1 MLSLQL
7 SIWTSSLKLNDY
19 TPMKLIQEKLTWYHH
34 SDMSTNYQQKF
45 ISCLTDWI
53 SDQQKWTFLRS
64 FLGAIFGLKMSGT
77 LSSKKI
83 RTLGLA
89 RKEQEKRPPHPP
101 FPPLTLTFYSYPSSG
116 SIGIQTV
123 GPGTVQDSIS
133 MVLTSLRPLML
144 LLIAAVSVCIFKK
157 TVSC

>member
-1 MLSLQL
+1 
-7 SIWTSSLKLNDY
+7 
-19 TPMKLIQEKLTWYHH
+19 MKLIQEKLTWYHH

-64 FLGAIFGLKMSGT
+64 FLVAIFGLKMSGT
-77 LSSKKI
+77 LSSKKNKNI
-83 RTLGLA
+83 RGS
-89 RKEQEKRPPHPP
+89 QERTREETSPPPS
-101 FPPLTLTFYSYPSSG
+101 PPLTLTFYSYPSSG

-133 MVLTSLRPLML
+133 MVLTSLRRLML